1 MAGNLKNFKLRG
13 SCTVEMAM
21 ISGVWLLVIF
31 ASLLLV
37 VGSMEKVIN
46 TADGVEAA
54 VYGSGK
60 AVSRIY
66 DGVAEA
72 KRKGQSTGKAYRV
85 SGSKR
90 EITVSAEN
98 RLQIPFQN
106 LEWEQSEVIK
116 SKVVRPVL
124 FIEKVQ
130 RARKIRDTFEG

>member
-54 VYGSGK
+54 GYGSGK
-60 AVSRIY
+60 RLAGFMTVWERRKEKGRAQERHTVCPAVNGKLRY
-66 DGVAEA
+66 R
-72 KRKGQSTGKAYRV
+72 RKTDCRYLFKIWN
-85 SGSKR
+85 GS
-90 EITVSAEN
+90 S
-98 RLQIPFQN
+98 
-106 LEWEQSEVIK
+106 
-116 SKVVRPVL
+116 
-124 FIEKVQ
+124 Q
-130 RARKIRDTFEG
+130 R

>member
-1 MAGNLKNFKLRG
+1 M
-13 SCTVEMAM
+13 
-21 ISGVWLLVIF
+21 
-31 ASLLLV
+31 
-37 VGSMEKVIN
+37 
-46 TADGVEAA
+46 
-54 VYGSGK
+54 
-60 AVSRIY
+60 
-66 DGVAEA
+66 
-72 KRKGQSTGKAYRV
+72 

-106 LEWEQSEVIK
+106 LEWKQSEVIK

>member
-66 DGVAEA
+66 DGVGEA
-72 KRKGQSTGKAYRV
+72 KRKGRAQERHTVCPAVNGKLRYRRKTDCRYLFKIWN
-85 SGSKR
+85 GS
-90 EITVSAEN
+90 S
-98 RLQIPFQN
+98 
-106 LEWEQSEVIK
+106 
-116 SKVVRPVL
+116 
-124 FIEKVQ
+124 Q
-130 RARKIRDTFEG
+130 R

>member
-1 MAGNLKNFKLRG
+1 M
-13 SCTVEMAM
+13 
-21 ISGVWLLVIF
+21 
-31 ASLLLV
+31 
-37 VGSMEKVIN
+37 
-46 TADGVEAA
+46 
-54 VYGSGK
+54 YGSGK

-66 DGVAEA
+66 DGVGEA

-106 LEWEQSEVIK
+106 LEWKQSEVIK